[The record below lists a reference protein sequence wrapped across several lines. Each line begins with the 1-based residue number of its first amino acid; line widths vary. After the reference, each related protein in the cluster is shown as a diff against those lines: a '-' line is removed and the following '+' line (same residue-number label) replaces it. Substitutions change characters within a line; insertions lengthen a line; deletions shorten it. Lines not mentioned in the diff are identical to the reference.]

1 MARPRIR
8 DGLHEEM
15 RNMKRIDRSMQALV
29 GPMALMGIAAAVAL
43 SASADEYRLKQDNCN
58 DNSVPRRWGDAGSW
72 EVKDEFGVWGPAS
85 SKPNSDDLVWIQN
98 DKCVYIIGGDASAAH
113 EEAGEIYVCKSGETT
128 GECNGASGAGVIN
141 IVDGSSLTLYEDS
154 VVNGEIVFYSTTV
167 SPCQTTGELRIRK
180 SDDLEIDGNGG
191 KIRTGGANGRI
202 KAHSSI
208 CEDEATC
215 DTRLIIDGATPG
227 NDNTSMT
234 VRTDGGC
241 DIEISVKLGNQ
252 GDVHANYGDIRLT
265 TSRKNGNPGFY
276 RASGGKIEVDHEVRG
291 GATWRLEGTGGEIQF
306 DVECVNLSGPFYIP
320 MGVLRVNQLVCTTGH
335 GYYGGQIGE
344 NPQDAFIR
352 AAAGKKITFHGDCD

>member
-1 MARPRIR
+1 MKHNAPSPQSGRLAQG
-8 DGLHEEM
+8 DAEHET
-15 RNMKRIDRSMQALV
+15 DRSVNERPDGAD
-29 GPMALMGIAAAVAL
+29 GADGDRGGGSAVRL
-43 SASADEYRLKQDNCN
+43 GGEYRLKQDNCN
-58 DNSVPRRWGDAGSW
+58 DNSVPRRWGDVGSW
-72 EVKDEFGVWGPAS
+72 EVKINGVWQSATGEHGS
-85 SKPNSDDLVWIQN
+85 PNSDDFVWIQN

-113 EEAGEIYVCKSGETT
+113 EEAGEVYVCKSGETT

-154 VVNGEIVFYSTTV
+154 VVNGEIVFYSATV
-167 SPCQTTGELRIRK
+167 SLCQDTGELRIRK

-202 KAHSSI
+202 KAHSSV
-208 CEDEATC
+208 CGNEATC

-265 TSRKNGNPGFY
+265 TLRKNGNPGFY
-276 RASGGKIEVDHEVRG
+276 RASGGKIEVDHEVRN

-306 DVECVNLSGPFYIP
+306 DAECLQLSGPFYLP
-320 MGVLRVNQLVCTTGH
+320 MGYLRVNETVCTTGH
-335 GYYGGQIGE
+335 ASYGAGFIEG
-344 NPQDAFIR
+344 NPQSAFIR
-352 AAAGKKITFHGDCD
+352 ALSSG